1 MSDSVKWING
11 STTLSPIKF
20 IARIDNVLYDLNH
33 FGSDDFNEE
42 VLELDNLE
50 LALNLSIS
58 LYSPISFLELSNIA
72 QIVHDNNLDYSKVDI
87 FSLRDIK
94 TDRNFN
100 TILAINNFPESIGK
114 YLTLKTL
121 PLKSIELITTFSKS
135 LQEFLNGFFIS
146 NISISYQKAKIFID
160 NMAIDKEA
168 LEDIKYVDTFEFD
181 DRKTS
186 THIEIE
192 NSLIAINSKIF
203 PVVLSTDDNFESGKL
218 KISFNIDKRDSYDK
232 FVDILSSNDKDIRT
246 LIEFLKGYNL
256 GL

>member
-1 MSDSVKWING
+1 MNGSIKWING

-20 IARIDNVLYDLNH
+20 IAKIDNRLYDLNH
-33 FGSDDFNEE
+33 FDRDDFNEE

-58 LYSPISFLELSNIA
+58 LYTPISFLELSNIA
-72 QIVHDNNLDYSKVDI
+72 KIVDDNNLDYKKVDV
-87 FSLRDIK
+87 FALRDIR
-94 TDRNFN
+94 TDKNFN
-100 TILAINNFPESIGK
+100 TILNINNFPESIRK

-135 LQEFLNGFFIS
+135 LQDFLNGFFIS

-160 NMAIDKEA
+160 NIAIQKEA
-168 LEDIKYVDTFEFD
+168 LEGVKYIDGFEFA

-186 THIEIE
+186 THIEID
-192 NSLIAINSKIF
+192 NSLIAINSKLF
-203 PVVLSTDDNFESGKL
+203 PMSISTDDNFESGKL
-218 KISFNIDKRDSYDK
+218 KISFYVDKVNSYDK
-232 FVDILSSNDKDIRT
+232 FIDILNSNDKDIRT
-246 LIEFLKGYNL
+246 LIEFLKGHDL

>member
-1 MSDSVKWING
+1 MSSSIKWVNG

-20 IARIDNVLYDLNH
+20 IAKINDTLYDLNH
-33 FGSDDFNEE
+33 FDREDFKEE
-42 VLELDNLE
+42 VINLNSLE
-50 LALNLSIS
+50 LALNLSVS
-58 LYSPISFLELSNIA
+58 LYSPISFLELSNIS

-100 TILAINNFPESIGK
+100 TILSINNFPESIKK
-114 YLTLKTL
+114 YLTLKIL
-121 PLKSIELITTFSKS
+121 PLKSIELISTFSKS
-135 LQEFLNGFFIS
+135 LQEFLNDFFIS

-160 NMAIDKEA
+160 NMAIDKDS
-168 LEDIKYVDTFEFD
+168 LEGVKYVDTFEFD

-192 NSLIAINSKIF
+192 TSLIAINSKVAPITI
-203 PVVLSTDDNFESGKL
+203 STDDNFESGKL
-218 KISFNIDKRDSYDK
+218 KFSFYVDKGNSYDK
-232 FVDILSSNDKDIRT
+232 FIDILSMNDKDIRN
-246 LIEFLKGYNL
+246 LIEFLKRYDL

>member
-1 MSDSVKWING
+1 MSSTIKWVNG

-20 IARIDNVLYDLNH
+20 IAKINNSLYDLNH
-33 FGSDDFNEE
+33 FGREDYKEE
-42 VLELDNLE
+42 IINLDSLE
-50 LALNLSIS
+50 LALNLSVS
-58 LYSPISFLELSNIA
+58 LYTPISFLELSNIA
-72 QIVHDNNLDYSKVDI
+72 QIVHDNNLDYNRVDI

-100 TILAINNFPESIGK
+100 TILEINTFPESIKK
-114 YLTLKTL
+114 YLALKVL

-160 NMAIDKEA
+160 NMAIHKES
-168 LEDIKYVDTFEFD
+168 LEGVKYVDGFEFD

-192 NSLIAINSKIF
+192 NSLIAINSKVF
-203 PVVLSTDDNFESGKL
+203 PILISTDDNFESGKL
-218 KISFNIDKRDSYDK
+218 KFSFYVDKGNSYDK
-232 FVDILSSNDKDIRT
+232 FIDILNSNDKDIRT
-246 LIEFLKGYNL
+246 LIEFLKGYDL